1 MPYSYL
7 ILNRRVQ
14 RFRIKSF
21 VERVYRCMGSYFSR
35 CSVEKVQE
43 EGVFVLVSSEE
54 SSLQVD
60 LWGVPR
66 HSLGIELL

>member
-1 MPYSYL
+1 
-7 ILNRRVQ
+7 
-14 RFRIKSF
+14 
-21 VERVYRCMGSYFSR
+21 MGTYFSR

-43 EGVFVLVSSEE
+43 EGVFVLLSSEE

-60 LWGVPR
+60 LWGVQR